1 MHMSPCRYILAALL
15 SVLCLAAP
23 AQSRRDIA
31 ALDSLVAVSDSAAA
45 YRLDLKLLDLSGAS
59 GRGGTIAWED
69 KAKIRKAQ

>member
-1 MHMSPCRYILAALL
+1 MHMSIRKYILAALV

-45 YRLDLKLLDLSGAS
+45 
-59 GRGGTIAWED
+59 RGLVL
-69 KAKIRKAQ
+69 RKAALL